1 MSDTASLFSLFIS
14 SFLAATLLPG
24 GSEAALFAVI
34 KAYPETL
41 WYALILASIGNT
53 LGGMVTFGMGWLL
66 PQRIGGSKAAGYP
79 PAYSSRV
86 QTQQLKHVEK
96 ARLRHG
102 GAEPSGV
109 GEAAIHPLAQL
120 SDFDRN
126 VLRVRRY
133 GTPVLLLAWAPLIG
147 DALCLA
153 AGWLRLNPWQA
164 LLFMAIGKFAR
175 YGLIALALT
184 TI

>member
-66 PQRIGGSKAAGYP
+66 PQ
-79 PAYSSRV
+79 
-86 QTQQLKHVEK
+86 TQQLKHVDK
-96 ARLRHG
+96 VRLRHG
-102 GAEPSGV
+102 GADPSGA
-109 GEAAIHPLAQL
+109 GEAATHPLAQL

-126 VLRVRRY
+126 MLRLRRY
-133 GTPVLLLAWAPLIG
+133 GTPALLFAWAPLIG

-153 AGWLRLNPWQA
+153 AGWLRLNPWQV
-164 LLFMAIGKFAR
+164 LLFMATGKFAR
-175 YGLIALALT
+175 YSLIALALK